1 MEIGTALFLI
11 FCTPF
16 GWVGLLFLALV
27 ISAIRG

>member
-16 GWVGLLFLALV
+16 GWVGLFCLALV
-27 ISAIRG
+27 AAAIRG